1 MKKILF
7 AILLLVVSGI
17 TMLACSINDGANL
30 ETNQLEVADFNR
42 LGEVHNLFLTNVKEN
57 FSVIESITDEQERI
71 ESIYRFNK
79 DFVSSLDISSTEK
92 SIMIDNLEKTKSFV
106 KEDVLLSQSFGD
118 TTYRETGKNKKS
130 DENLFEIIDNLKI
143 SGIINENSHQ
153 ILNSLTNDLKDNY
166 EGFLTD
172 EQLKT
177 NVQSYI
183 NDFNEIG
190 YTKNSEGEMVGAVLA
205 ISISSIEWWE
215 ENPDALG
222 NLLTK
227 NKAPSNALVAP
238 WIATDLVG
246 AALGAASSTAIQ
258 YGVTGEVNGE
268 IVAWS
273 AVATGVAASTGAIGK
288 IAQWFTS

>member
-273 AVATGVAASTGAIGK
+273 AVST
-288 IAQWFTS
+288 